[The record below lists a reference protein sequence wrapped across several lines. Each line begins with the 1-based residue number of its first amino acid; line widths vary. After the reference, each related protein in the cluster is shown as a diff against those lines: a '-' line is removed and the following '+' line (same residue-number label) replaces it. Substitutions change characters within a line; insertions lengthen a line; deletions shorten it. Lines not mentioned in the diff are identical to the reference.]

1 MDKDTRNRIQH
12 ATQAARVLLEH
23 EYAEQLEG
31 VFDIRLDGTIA
42 AEPGEHLDAGHRV
55 LRTKLVTA
63 VEHQRATGMKKADAV
78 AAHIREAAFTTLN
91 RFVALKM
98 LEAREL
104 VQECISHSDQSAG
117 FKEFT
122 GLAPGL
128 VQLPDHGYRIYIESL
143 FDEIGRDVR
152 VLFDRRDP
160 ASLLWPRRQ
169 ALLDL
174 LGVLNQADLAAVW
187 AEDETIGWVYQY
199 FNSDDERKQMRTES
213 QAPRNSRE
221 LAVRNQFFT
230 PRYVVQ
236 FLTDNTLGRI
246 WYEMRQGDTRLGD
259 LDYLVCRPNEVFLA
273 EGEAAPADAD
283 ADDEKRTQE
292 DSLKRP
298 VHVPFRAKRDPRDIR
313 VLDPACGSGHFL
325 LYTFELLLT
334 IYQEAWADKTS
345 PASEATGRTLRDDYP
360 NSDELRAATP
370 GLILRYNLHGIDI
383 DPRCTQIAALAL
395 WMRAQRAFSD
405 QGIARDARPAIQM
418 TNIVVAESMPGD
430 PELRREF
437 IATLEP
443 NLGELVHRVFE
454 RMELAGEA
462 GSLLRVEAE
471 IERAVREIY
480 GEHGDLFRSEDEER
494 WNRVAKELRQALQI
508 YAERANHGR
517 EYQRRLFAEDAVRGL
532 GFIDLC
538 GHRYD
543 VVLMNPP
550 FGEVSLGARDHLY
563 ETLPESSRDILA
575 AFVRRFVARL
585 KQGGALGCISN
596 RLVLTNEHLRT
607 WRTDLLLGN
616 ETYLFALADLGYG
629 VLDAV
634 VETAAYVVTRQAH
647 KTASVVE
654 CLGTRDKESAIL
666 DALRGRAG
674 GGRAWF
680 PELATQRNT
689 PASRFMYDLPPH
701 WLQRLRDSSGHNL
714 FSGRGGICTGDDFR
728 YYRTF
733 WEAEPV
739 IEKRGFLWLA
749 KGGEFSRYRTNTHL
763 VVDWSM
769 REWLL
774 RTKNR
779 DLYGSP
785 GATYTYRT
793 TSNLSS
799 RVLNRGVCFSQGGP
813 GLVARESFL
822 APVVVFLSNSFVAS
836 FVLERMVGGGDYS
849 VKGSAARN
857 LEPRYIEFIPDFPV
871 SESAAHWF
879 GEKLAQLISILD
891 DIEDDEAHPHFSC
904 PPIGPGEP
912 IERSVLHHVRR
923 GFSRLAIAY
932 SIVRETEHL
941 IARAV
946 GFDLQ
951 DQAICYPDTGWP
963 LPESEDVSP
972 EAEQL
977 ASRVDLMPRDSVQI
991 SEFEGWSDGQPR
1003 FRNKLAHYLHASV
1016 EAIAHTCSVAP
1027 EKICE
1032 ELGRSAVPSPKYL
1045 SRYSS
1050 NTLSFLLGSALGRW
1064 NYAKSTACEQPMPG
1078 CFEELPERAI
1088 GALECVHPEQA
1099 AHSTSAPHAAAVLVD
1114 DPGHPDDM
1122 VTACNR
1128 IARDLWKEHSAENLS
1143 KLFAWAGISRDAR
1156 DWFRDRA
1163 FADHLARYSKSR
1175 RKSPIYWQ
1183 LGTPSRSYS
1192 VWLYYHRFTA
1202 DTFYRVVSDYVTPK
1216 LTYEE
1221 RNLTN
1226 LTQDAGHD
1234 PSSGQRKEM
1243 EAQEMFAAELR
1254 AFRDELARIA
1264 PLWNP
1269 DLKDGVIINFAPL
1282 WRLVPHHGAWQKEC
1296 KATWDRLCK
1305 GDYDWAH
1312 LAMHL
1317 WPERVVP
1324 KCAEDQ
1330 SLAIAHGLQDVFW
1343 YENSVGKWEP
1353 RKVDQLELD
1362 KLVKERTSA
1371 AVKEALKSLLQ
1382 APSPA
1387 TVRSSRK
1394 KAPQTK
1400 ETRKRTASPGP
1411 KATTNGAPSRGRSSA
1426 TADPELLI
1434 MVKEAIAANSDGA
1447 SKATVID
1454 TTGITS
1460 VEWSTVIKAILADG
1474 SVTQTGERRGA
1485 RYHLAGGDA

>member
-1 MDKDTRNRIQH
+1 MTRTS
-12 ATQAARVLLEH
+12 ATLE
-23 EYAEQLEG
+23 
-31 VFDIRLDGTIA
+31 
-42 AEPGEHLDAGHRV
+42 
-55 LRTKLVTA
+55 
-63 VEHQRATGMKKADAV
+63 
-78 AAHIREAAFTTLN
+78 
-91 RFVALKM
+91 
-98 LEAREL
+98 
-104 VQECISHSDQSAG
+104 
-117 FKEFT
+117 
-122 GLAPGL
+122 
-128 VQLPDHGYRIYIESL
+128 
-143 FDEIGRDVR
+143 
-152 VLFDRRDP
+152 
-160 ASLLWPRRQ
+160 
-169 ALLDL
+169 
-174 LGVLNQADLAAVW
+174 
-187 AEDETIGWVYQY
+187 
-199 FNSDDERKQMRTES
+199 
-213 QAPRNSRE
+213 
-221 LAVRNQFFT
+221 
-230 PRYVVQ
+230 
-236 FLTDNTLGRI
+236 
-246 WYEMRQGDTRLGD
+246 
-259 LDYLVCRPNEVFLA
+259 YLVCRANEVFLA

-283 ADDEKRTQE
+283 AAGEKRKQE
-292 DSLKRP
+292 DSLTRA
-298 VHVPFRAKRDPRDIR
+298 VYVPFRAKKDPRDIR
-313 VLDPACGSGHFL
+313 ALDPACGSGHFL

-334 IYQEAWADKTS
+334 IYQEAWCDKTS

-370 GLILRYNLHGIDI
+370 GLILRYNIHGIDI

-395 WMRAQRAFSD
+395 WMRTQRAFSD
-405 QGIARDARPAIQM
+405 QGIARDARPAIQK
-418 TNIVVAESMPGD
+418 TNIVVAESMPGEL
-430 PELRREF
+430 ELRREF

-443 NLGELVHRVFE
+443 CLGKLVHRVFE

-462 GSLLRVEAE
+462 GSLLQVEAE
-471 IERAVREIY
+471 IEGTVRERY
-480 GEHGDLFRSEDEER
+480 GEHGDLFRSEEEER
-494 WNRVAKELRQALQI
+494 WNRVAKELRQALQT

-517 EYQRRLFAEDAVRGL
+517 EYQRRLFAEDAVRGM

-538 GHRYD
+538 GQRYD

-563 ETLPESSRDILA
+563 EALPESSRDILA
-575 AFVRRFVARL
+575 AFMRRFVARL

-596 RLVLTNEHLRT
+596 RLVLTNEYLRT

-616 ETYLFALADLGYG
+616 EAYLFALADLGYG
-629 VLDAV
+629 VLDAM
-634 VETAAYVVTRQAH
+634 VETAAYVVTRQTQ

-666 DALRGRAG
+666 YALRGRAG

-680 PELATQRNT
+680 PELATQRDT

-739 IEKRGFLWLA
+739 IEKRGYRWLA
-749 KGGEFSRYRTNTHL
+749 KGGAFSRYRTNTHL

-769 REWLL
+769 RECLL
-774 RTKNR
+774 RTKNL

-799 RVLNRGVCFSQGGP
+799 RVLNRGVFFSQGGP
-813 GLVARESFL
+813 GLVAREPFL

-879 GEKLAQLISILD
+879 GEKLTQLISILD

-912 IERSVLHHVRR
+912 IERAVLHHVRK
-923 GFSRLAIAY
+923 GFCRLAIAY
-932 SIVRETEHL
+932 AIVRETEHV
-941 IARAV
+941 IASAV
-946 GFDLQ
+946 GLELQ

-972 EAEQL
+972 EAEL
-977 ASRVDLMPRDSVQI
+977 WASRVDLMPRDSLQLSDV
-991 SEFEGWSDGQPR
+991 EAWSDGQPR

-1016 EAIAHTCSVAP
+1016 ESIAHTWSVAP

-1032 ELGRSAVPSPKYL
+1032 ELGRSAVPSRKYL
-1045 SRYSS
+1045 SRYST
-1050 NTLSFLLGSALGRW
+1050 NTLSFLLGCTLGRW
-1064 NYAKSTACEQPMPG
+1064 NYAKSTASEQRRPG
-1078 CFEELPERAI
+1078 CFEDLPERAI
-1088 GALECVHPEQA
+1088 GALESVQPEQA
-1099 AHSTSAPHAAAVLVD
+1099 ADFNSGPHVAAVLVD
-1114 DPGHPDDM
+1114 DPGHPDDT

-1128 IARDLWKEHSAENLS
+1128 IAGDLWQEHAVENLS
-1143 KLFAWAGISRDAR
+1143 RIVAWAGSGGGAR
-1156 DWFRDRA
+1156 EWFRDRA
-1163 FADHLARYSKSR
+1163 FTDHLARYSKSR

-1183 LGTPSRSYS
+1183 LATPSRSYS
-1192 VWLYYHRFTA
+1192 VWLYYHRFTP

-1216 LTYEE
+1216 LKYEE
-1221 RNLTN
+1221 RNLTHIIR
-1226 LTQDAGHD
+1226 DAGND
-1234 PSSGQRKEM
+1234 PTSGQRKAI
-1243 EAQEMFAAELR
+1243 EAQERFAAELR

-1269 DLKDGVIINFAPL
+1269 DLRDGVIINFAPL

-1296 KATWDRLCK
+1296 KATWHRLCK

-1312 LAMHL
+1312 HAIHL

-1324 KCAEDQ
+1324 KCAEDR
-1330 SLAIAHGLQDVFW
+1330 SLAIAHGLQGVFW
-1343 YENSVGKWEP
+1343 YESAVGKWER
-1353 RKVDQLELD
+1353 RKVDQLKVA

-1371 AVKEALKSLLQ
+1371 SVKEALKSLLE
-1382 APSPA
+1382 APAPA
-1387 TVRSSRK
+1387 PVRSSKRK
-1394 KAPQTK
+1394 VPQAK
-1400 ETRKRTASPGP
+1400 EAMKGMASSRS
-1411 KATTNGAPSRGRSSA
+1411 TTTTDGAASRGRSSA
-1426 TADPELLI
+1426 TADPKLLI
-1434 MVKEAIAANSDGA
+1434 TVKEAIGANSDGA
-1447 SKATVID
+1447 SRATVID

-1460 VEWSTVIKAILADG
+1460 VEWSTAIKALLADG
-1474 SVTQTGERRGA
+1474 FVTQTGERGGA